1 MHQLYTSIK
10 SHNSRVD
17 KYYVD
22 YKKITLNMIS
32 KLKDG
37 ERYNMQTLINRKQD
51 WLCYYQIKQTKLQSK
66 ENDQG
71 QCGTK

>member
-37 ERYNMQTLINRKQD
+37 ERYNNANINQQKAGLVMLLSD
-51 WLCYYQIKQTKLQSK
+51 KA
-66 ENDQG
+66 D
-71 QCGTK
+71 